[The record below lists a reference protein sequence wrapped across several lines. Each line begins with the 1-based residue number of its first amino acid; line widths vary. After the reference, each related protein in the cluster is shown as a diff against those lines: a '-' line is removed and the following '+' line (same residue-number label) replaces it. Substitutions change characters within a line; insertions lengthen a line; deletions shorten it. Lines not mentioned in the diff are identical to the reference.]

1 MTAAPAPQRTLV
13 VVTDEPGWHGRELH
27 RAFGAWGYRALN
39 VSLTDC
45 HLSLEGDSAGIRLPG
60 LDGALP
66 AGVFVRGVPGG
77 SLEQVIARLDI
88 LHALQTLGV
97 VVYNSPRAIERTVD
111 KSMTSFL
118 LKHAGLP
125 SPDTWVCESREQ
137 ARAQLHRAIA
147 RGRPLVLK
155 PVFGSQGEGL
165 RLLRRARDLPA
176 EDEVNGLYY
185 LQEYIAPPGETWQ
198 DWRVFVI
205 HGRAVTA
212 MRRHS
217 RHWITNRA
225 QGASCEQVPLDAQMT
240 RLAEAAVRAVDIEY
254 AGVDLLRDADG
265 RFLITEVNSIPAWMG
280 LQRATGIRMAELLA
294 EDFITRLGGI
304 SHAGLELM
312 S

>member
-1 MTAAPAPQRTLV
+1 MTASPVLELTLV

-27 RAFGAWGYRALN
+27 RAFAAWGYRTLN

-45 HLSLEGDSAGIRLPG
+45 HLSLEGSSAGIWLPG

-77 SLEQVIARLDI
+77 SLEQVIQRLDI
-88 LHALQTLGV
+88 LHALQALGV

-125 SPDTWVCESREQ
+125 SPDTWVCESRQQ
-137 ARAQLHRAIA
+137 ARTHLLRAIA
-147 RGRPLVLK
+147 RGGRLVLK

-165 RLLRRARDLPA
+165 RLLQRPQDLPMA
-176 EDEVNGLYY
+176 CEVNGLYY
-185 LQEYIAPPGETWQ
+185 LQQYIPPQGDTWQ

-205 HGRAVTA
+205 HGQAVTA

-225 QGASCEQVPLDAQMT
+225 QGASCEQVRLDADMT

-294 EDFITRLGGI
+294 EDFITRLGGGQPA
-304 SHAGLELM
+304 SLELM